1 MHATRRLPLPFSQPE
16 AGLILERARKALA
29 NGRFDLAEEILTK
42 PLLDM
47 ETMVGS
53 LRIYQA
59 ELEMQNQELRA
70 SNGKLD
76 QSLAQFTSFFSLL
89 AIAGLSVDRN
99 GFIREANPA
108 AERLFDLMQRRLP
121 QHSFLRLVSD
131 CHRAAVVDALQTARR
146 GEQTKLG
153 AIRSAT
159 P

>member
-1 MHATRRLPLPFSQPE
+1 
-16 AGLILERARKALA
+16 
-29 NGRFDLAEEILTK
+29 
-42 PLLDM
+42 
-47 ETMVGS
+47 MVGS

-89 AIAGLSVDRN
+89 AIAGLSVDRS